1 MDKSDGQM
9 MIDALAA
16 FGEELPLNTETG
28 EFILEP
34 SKLKGWELQLQASYI
49 LSTPIDLGARAEHG
63 ISLMER
69 RNAMGALFPSDVRI
83 ARENFGIEQ
92 PYVEAR
98 ETMTW
103 DLFKSMRPLV
113 EDTLRKEL
121 EADIASDAGITAAE
135 LEGLRGQIAPQA
147 FEVLMERALAG
158 QGGQPPAS
166 PNGPTGGALS
176 QPAGG
181 TTPRARAA
189 GI

>member
-1 MDKSDGQM
+1 
-9 MIDALAA
+9 
-16 FGEELPLNTETG
+16 
-28 EFILEP
+28 
-34 SKLKGWELQLQASYI
+34 
-49 LSTPIDLGARAEHG
+49 
-63 ISLMER
+63 
-69 RNAMGALFPSDVRI
+69 MGALFPSDVRI

-158 QGGQPPAS
+158 QGNQPTAS
-166 PNGPTGGALS
+166 PNGPTGDAINA
-176 QPAGG
+176 PAGG
-181 TTPRARAA
+181 GVPKARAP